1 MKEHIKGASY
11 WKFNNSLLND
21 KDFVSQMKIKIPEFY
36 QEAIELSN
44 PNARWDYKKYQIRQF
59 SWKISKEKAKQRKA
73 KRIGLES
80 RIKELKSS
88 TSIKSDSALINEYNE
103 CKQEL
108 EILYDYITQ
117 GIILRSKTTWYEH
130 GEKSTKYFLNLE
142 KRNKA
147 KTHVRK
153 ILLQNN
159 LEATEPKAIMSTLK
173 TFYSNL
179 YKRTSTKTE
188 NECQQ
193 YLKDIPAPKLH
204 ENDKQSCER
213 EITKNECWDALK
225 SMGNNKSLGIDG
237 LTKEFY
243 LAFFAELQDCLLQSI
258 NFSFHNGQLSNSQRQ
273 ATITL
278 TEKKIGTKGYL
289 RTGGLFP

>member
-1 MKEHIKGASY
+1 M
-11 WKFNNSLLND
+11 
-21 KDFVSQMKIKIPEFY
+21 
-36 QEAIELSN
+36 
-44 PNARWDYKKYQIRQF
+44 
-59 SWKISKEKAKQRKA
+59 
-73 KRIGLES
+73 
-80 RIKELKSS
+80 
-88 TSIKSDSALINEYNE
+88 YNE

-108 EILYDYITQ
+108 ETLYDYITE
-117 GIILRSKTTWYEH
+117 GIILRSRATWYER

-159 LEATEPKAIMSTLK
+159 LETTVPKAIMSNLK

-179 YKRTSTKTE
+179 YKRTSTRTE
-188 NECQQ
+188 YECQQ
-193 YLKDIPAPKLH
+193 YLKDVSPLNYMKTISNHVK
-204 ENDKQSCER
+204 EKSQ
-213 EITKNECWDALK
+213 KNECWDALK
-225 SMGNNKSLGIDG
+225 SMGNNKSPGNDG

-243 LAFFAELQDCLLQSI
+243 LAFFAELQDYLLQSI

-278 TEKKIGTKGYL
+278 IEKK
-289 RTGGLFP
+289 R

>member
-1 MKEHIKGASY
+1 M
-11 WKFNNSLLND
+11 
-21 KDFVSQMKIKIPEFY
+21 
-36 QEAIELSN
+36 
-44 PNARWDYKKYQIRQF
+44 
-59 SWKISKEKAKQRKA
+59 
-73 KRIGLES
+73 
-80 RIKELKSS
+80 
-88 TSIKSDSALINEYNE
+88 INEYNE

-117 GIILRSKTTWYEH
+117 GIILRSMATLYEH
-130 GEKSTKYFLNLE
+130 CEKWTKYFLNLE

-159 LEATEPKAIMSTLK
+159 LETAEPKAIMSNLK
-173 TFYSNL
+173 AFYSNL

-193 YLKDIPAPKLH
+193 YLKDISGPKLH

-225 SMGNNKSLGIDG
+225 SMGNNKSPGNDG

-243 LAFFAELQDCLLQSI
+243 LASFAERQDYLLQSI

-273 ATITL
+273 TTITL
-278 TEKKIGTKGYL
+278 IEKK
-289 RTGGLFP
+289 R

>member
-1 MKEHIKGASY
+1 M
-11 WKFNNSLLND
+11 
-21 KDFVSQMKIKIPEFY
+21 
-36 QEAIELSN
+36 
-44 PNARWDYKKYQIRQF
+44 
-59 SWKISKEKAKQRKA
+59 
-73 KRIGLES
+73 
-80 RIKELKSS
+80 
-88 TSIKSDSALINEYNE
+88 
-103 CKQEL
+103 
-108 EILYDYITQ
+108 
-117 GIILRSKTTWYEH
+117 RSKTTWYEH

-159 LEATEPKAIMSTLK
+159 LETTEPKAIMSTLK

-204 ENDKQSCER
+204 ENDKQSCKR

-225 SMGNNKSLGIDG
+225 SMGTISH
-237 LTKEFY
+237 
-243 LAFFAELQDCLLQSI
+243 LAMMV
-258 NFSFHNGQLSNSQRQ
+258 
-273 ATITL
+273 
-278 TEKKIGTKGYL
+278 
-289 RTGGLFP
+289 